1 MISKTYFDKCNTII
15 KNSYYN
21 TGINPIAELNYGNS
35 LTRILF
41 HFSTDKVKKMIEDKT
56 YANVSKLRHILKMTN
71 CGSLDNTILDKKL
84 MTSDYQS
91 FKERAVSFD
100 VILFLIPEEWD
111 GGRGF
116 DYARDLALVGTN
128 NSLSTQGSNWYYRK
142 TGYKWETEG
151 VYSTNTLLNELEKY
165 DSINGNLSKII
176 VGKANF
182 DYGNENLEID
192 ITEVFNKFLNN
203 EIPNYGL
210 GIAFDPLLETQKTKL
225 SQYIGFFSPYTNSF
239 FEPYI
244 ETQYCEYISDDRHKF
259 YLDKPN
265 KLYFYSNIG
274 GFPTNLD
281 ELPICKIN
289 GSEIASKQA
298 TKGVYYIDLTLSSD
312 EYNDNEMIYD
322 LWTNIKYKGKKLKD
336 VELDFVTKSENDFFN
351 FYNSDKLPKK
361 YVPNINGIKYDEKIK
376 RGDIRKLIVDARVPY
391 TVDEIEIIDKME
403 YRLYVMDGVSEI
415 DVISY
420 EPVERT
426 CDYNYFLI
434 NTNDLIPNRYFID
447 IRISSNLE
455 VRHTRKVLSFIISND
470 ITEKYV

>member
-56 YANVSKLRHILKMTN
+56 YANVSKLRHTLKMTN

-455 VRHTRKVLSFIISND
+455 VRHTRKALSFIISND